1 MEWLSKLNRKVG
13 FHVLSILFGF
23 FATQPH
29 FFAAISLRIPWDYF
43 DKLDT
48 TRIERHH
55 VRRLEQ
61 LGYTVTLT
69 PKENEAA

>member
-1 MEWLSKLNRKVG
+1 MLCGYPLLLCFEYS
-13 FHVLSILFGF
+13 
-23 FATQPH
+23 H
-29 FFAAISLRIPWDYF
+29 FFAAISLCIPWDYF

-61 LGYTVTLT
+61 IGYTITLT